1 MVGTS
6 EAMKMSKLTVDLK
19 MPWLIVADGALLI
32 ADRL

>member
-1 MVGTS
+1 MVETS
-6 EAMKMSKLTVDLK
+6 KAIKMSKWTVDLK